1 MSAAIVTLG
10 MIVSYRVSDMRR
22 PRRSQS
28 LINMM
33 HAMGRGEDQEEQES
47 ESGIPTQAALAPG
60 E

>member
-1 MSAAIVTLG
+1 MTAAIVTLG

-33 HAMGRGEDQEEQES
+33 HAMGRGEDQEEQKS
-47 ESGIPTQAALAPG
+47 ESGIPTQAALASS